1 MLGLHP
7 SKMRVKCRLTRAP
20 RVESGGQQDHTLASM
35 FFGERIKVLTVGD
48 DPASLADL
56 EVHLSR
62 EGFEATGVVYAGG
75 DPQVAV
81 SSRGPDVI
89 LIYLTGPRRHRGA
102 RTRRAPRSR
111 AAHPTR

>member
-20 RVESGGQQDHTLASM
+20 RIESGRPQDHTFASM

-48 DPASLADL
+48 GPASLADL
-56 EVHLSR
+56 EVLLSR
-62 EGFEATGVVYAGG
+62 EDFEATSVVYAGE
-75 DPQVAV
+75 DPHVAV

-89 LIYLTGPRRHRGA
+89 LIYEAGGVVRGCGVRVA
-102 RTRRAPRSR
+102 
-111 AAHPTR
+111 